1 MVFVRSDARMR
12 IDANS
17 DVIIISQFFEQKKEI
32 SMKSKKRGL
41 IIIILASFAILAD
54 IALFILEK
62 SGYMVGHEQ
71 PPLYYIGGVAIGVI
85 LLLIGIQTY
94 RKGN

>member
-1 MVFVRSDARMR
+1 
-12 IDANS
+12 
-17 DVIIISQFFEQKKEI
+17 
-32 SMKSKKRGL
+32 MKSKKRGL
-41 IIIILASFAILAD
+41 IIIILASFAIVAD

>member
-1 MVFVRSDARMR
+1 
-12 IDANS
+12 
-17 DVIIISQFFEQKKEI
+17 
-32 SMKSKKRGL
+32 MKSKKRGL

-54 IALFILEK
+54 IALFILDWL
-62 SGYMVGHEQ
+62 GYMTGHEQ

-85 LLLIGIQTY
+85 LLLMGIHTY

>member
-1 MVFVRSDARMR
+1 
-12 IDANS
+12 
-17 DVIIISQFFEQKKEI
+17 
-32 SMKSKKRGL
+32 MKSKKRGL
-41 IIIILASFAILAD
+41 IIMILASFAIVAD

-62 SGYMVGHEQ
+62 LGTMAGHEQ
-71 PPLYYIGGVAIGVI
+71 APIYYIGGVVIGVI

>member
-1 MVFVRSDARMR
+1 
-12 IDANS
+12 
-17 DVIIISQFFEQKKEI
+17 
-32 SMKSKKRGL
+32 MKSKKRGL

-71 PPLYYIGGVAIGVI
+71 PPLYYIGGVAIGVN
-85 LLLIGIQTY
+85 L
-94 RKGN
+94 

>member
-1 MVFVRSDARMR
+1 
-12 IDANS
+12 
-17 DVIIISQFFEQKKEI
+17 
-32 SMKSKKRGL
+32 MKSKKRGL

-54 IALFILEK
+54 IALFILER

-71 PPLYYIGGVAIGVI
+71 PPLYYIGGIVICAI

>member
-1 MVFVRSDARMR
+1 
-12 IDANS
+12 
-17 DVIIISQFFEQKKEI
+17 
-32 SMKSKKRGL
+32 MKSKKRGL

-71 PPLYYIGGVAIGVI
+71 PPLYYIGGVAIGVT
-85 LLLIGIQTY
+85 LADPRLFQMTHHFALRLWLGVSE
-94 RKGN
+94 

>member
-1 MVFVRSDARMR
+1 
-12 IDANS
+12 
-17 DVIIISQFFEQKKEI
+17 
-32 SMKSKKRGL
+32 MKSKKRGL

-62 SGYMVGHEQ
+62 SGYMAGHEQ
-71 PPLYYIGGVAIGVI
+71 APLYYIGGVAIGVI

>member
-1 MVFVRSDARMR
+1 
-12 IDANS
+12 
-17 DVIIISQFFEQKKEI
+17 
-32 SMKSKKRGL
+32 MKSKKRGL

-71 PPLYYIGGVAIGVI
+71 PPLYYIGGVAIGAAMGAWVFKRIPGAVFRKIVYGFIGISGLII
-85 LLLIGIQTY
+85 LL
-94 RKGN
+94 RA

>member
-1 MVFVRSDARMR
+1 M
-12 IDANS
+12 
-17 DVIIISQFFEQKKEI
+17 
-32 SMKSKKRGL
+32 
-41 IIIILASFAILAD
+41 ILSSFAIVAD

-62 SGYMVGHEQ
+62 LGTMAGHEQ
-71 PPLYYIGGVAIGVI
+71 APIYYIGGVAIGVI

>member
-1 MVFVRSDARMR
+1 
-12 IDANS
+12 
-17 DVIIISQFFEQKKEI
+17 
-32 SMKSKKRGL
+32 MKSKKRGL

-54 IALFILEK
+54 IALFISEK

-71 PPLYYIGGVAIGVI
+71 SPLYYIGGIVICAI

>member
-1 MVFVRSDARMR
+1 
-12 IDANS
+12 
-17 DVIIISQFFEQKKEI
+17 
-32 SMKSKKRGL
+32 MKSKKRGL

-54 IALFILEK
+54 IALFILDWL
-62 SGYMVGHEQ
+62 GYMTGREQ
-71 PPLYYIGGVAIGVI
+71 SPLYYIGGIVICAI

>member
-1 MVFVRSDARMR
+1 
-12 IDANS
+12 
-17 DVIIISQFFEQKKEI
+17 
-32 SMKSKKRGL
+32 MKSKKRGL
-41 IIIILASFAILAD
+41 IIIILSSFAILAD

-85 LLLIGIQTY
+85 LLLMEIHTY